1 MNLLETTIGSI
12 SNQDQT
18 WRTKAETR
26 LNQLLMP
33 HWAMGR
39 LMDLAAD
46 LAGMTRSMA
55 PPVARRTIVTMAG
68 DHGVADEGVSKYP
81 QEVTR
86 QMMLGFAGGMACVN
100 AMAKVGG
107 ADVIVID
114 MGVTA
119 DLDDLVDSGKI
130 LSMKVASGTSNMAI
144 GPAMT
149 RQQAIRAIEVGIEIA
164 NNLAGD
170 VDVFGTG
177 DMGIANTTPS
187 AAIVAVLTGTDVAEV
202 TGHGTGIDDEQLTHK
217 IAVIEKAIALN
228 SPDPQDALDVLGKV
242 GGFEIGG
249 IAGLILGAAA
259 ARKPVVVDG
268 FISTAGALIAHTL
281 APAAGDYIIAAHRSA
296 EQGHRVMHKR
306 LGTEPLLDLNLRL
319 GEGTG
324 AALAMPLVEAAA
336 RLLTD
341 VATFSEAN
349 VSGADK

>member
-12 SNQDQT
+12 SAQDQT
-18 WRTKAETR
+18 WRTKAKDR
-26 LNQLLMP
+26 LGQLIMP

-46 LAGMTRSMA
+46 LAGMTCSMT

-68 DHGVADEGVSKYP
+68 DHGVADEGVSNYP

-86 QMMLGFAGGMACVN
+86 QMMLGFAGEMACIN
-100 AMAKVGG
+100 SMSKVGG
-107 ADVIVID
+107 ADVIVVD
-114 MGVTA
+114 MGVAA
-119 DLDDLVDSGKI
+119 DLGDLVAAGRIVCK
-130 LSMKVASGTSNMAI
+130 KVASGTSNIAL

-149 RQQAIRAIEVGIEIA
+149 RQQAIKSVEAGIEIA
-164 NNLAGD
+164 NELVD
-170 VDVFGTG
+170 TVDVFGTG

-187 AAIVAVLTGTDVAEV
+187 TAIAAVLTGAPVADI
-202 TGHGTGIDDEQLTHK
+202 TGRGTGIDDEQLARKVT
-217 IAVIEKAIALN
+217 VVEKAIAVN
-228 SPDPQDALDVLGKV
+228 APDPTDALDVLGKV

-268 FISTAGALIAHTL
+268 FISTAGALIAHGL

-296 EQGHRVMHKR
+296 EQGHRVMHER

-341 VATFSEAN
+341 VATFDEAH